1 MCWSN
6 RHLDKKNTD
15 ERHNARQKAVEIRF
29 HMVPRSYLLVFL
41 WSLGDGWTLATTK
54 QETRSRT
61 RTAISSI
68 LSSNEQHLALHRRVV
83 ICWQWRH
90 IRDRMTFEPSGRRTY
105 IYHCAGFGQRIRF
118 TADIPSDNIRY
129 PDTLVALK
137 ILLNASFGEQRTLY
151 QWWKRLNGIIGRAAK
166 LSLFR
171 SPKSNTLRI
180 YFCSTNVARH
190 FISKLPP
197 AGIQWIDSDADL
209 SFKTNQNRG
218 SADGYIYRNI
228 ALIMPRRTDKSIGD
242 NRCRGNVM
250 PCVTEGHLSGSF
262 GILVRRCKKHYY
274 TQVKYALLANL
285 LLASA

>member
-90 IRDRMTFEPSGRRTY
+90 IRDRMTLEPSGRRTY
-105 IYHCAGFGQRIRF
+105 IYISLRRVWATDSVHSRYSLRQYSLPWHLSSIENF
-118 TADIPSDNIRY
+118 TKCF
-129 PDTLVALK
+129 LW
-137 ILLNASFGEQRTLY
+137 RTTNSLPVMKTFKWY
-151 QWWKRLNGIIGRAAK
+151 HWSRSEAFS
-166 LSLFR
+166 LSLT
-171 SPKSNTLRI
+171 K
-180 YFCSTNVARH
+180 V
-190 FISKLPP
+190 
-197 AGIQWIDSDADL
+197 
-209 SFKTNQNRG
+209 
-218 SADGYIYRNI
+218 
-228 ALIMPRRTDKSIGD
+228 
-242 NRCRGNVM
+242 
-250 PCVTEGHLSGSF
+250 E
-262 GILVRRCKKHYY
+262 Y
-274 TQVKYALLANL
+274 T
-285 LLASA
+285 